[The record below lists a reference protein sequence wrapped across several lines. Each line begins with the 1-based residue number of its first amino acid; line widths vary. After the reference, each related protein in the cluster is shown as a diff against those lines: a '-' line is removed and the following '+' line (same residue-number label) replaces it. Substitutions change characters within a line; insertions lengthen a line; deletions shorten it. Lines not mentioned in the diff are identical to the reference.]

1 MPTRTRP
8 APKQRIMPFAIRL
21 EPNRRTRLEEL
32 AKAEHRSLSNYILK
46 VLYDHIDAMDAARDK
61 SRK

>member
-1 MPTRTRP
+1 
-8 APKQRIMPFAIRL
+8 MPFPIRL
-21 EPNRRTRLEEL
+21 EPSRRARLEEL
-32 AKAEHRSLSNYILK
+32 AQAEHRALSNYILK